1 MISLSK
7 DRSQSKLH
15 KAPFM
20 IRCRGEATCIFL
32 LEEKV
37 MKTRIG
43 YARVST
49 EQQVLARQ
57 LDQLQV
63 YGCDVIYQEK
73 MTGTKKD
80 RPELAKVIVQAR
92 AGDQVVI
99 ESLSRLGR
107 SAKDLLELLGQF
119 EKSGVTVVSLKES
132 IDTSTS
138 VGRLLVTVLAA
149 LAQFERDLT
158 VERTK
163 EGLKAARVRGRKG
176 GRPPV
181 DARKI
186 QKAIRLY
193 QSKQLSMADICDQCG
208 ISAATLYRYAKEKI

>member
-1 MISLSK
+1 M
-7 DRSQSKLH
+7 
-15 KAPFM
+15 
-20 IRCRGEATCIFL
+20 
-32 LEEKV
+32 
-37 MKTRIG
+37 RIG

-57 LDQLQV
+57 LDQLQA

-119 EKSGVTVVSLKES
+119 EKSGVSVVSLKES

-163 EGLKAARVRGRKG
+163 EGLKAARARGRKG
-176 GRPPV
+176 GRPPA
-181 DARKI
+181 DPKKI

-193 QSKQLSMADICDQCG
+193 KSSQLSVSDICEQCG
-208 ISAATLYRYAKEKI
+208 ISSASLYRYAKKIKKDGPSSSVQEL

>member
-1 MISLSK
+1 M
-7 DRSQSKLH
+7 
-15 KAPFM
+15 
-20 IRCRGEATCIFL
+20 
-32 LEEKV
+32 
-37 MKTRIG
+37 RIG

-57 LDQLQV
+57 LDQLQT

-119 EKSGVTVVSLKES
+119 EKSGVSVVSLKES

-163 EGLKAARVRGRKG
+163 EGLKAARARGRKG

-181 DARKI
+181 DARKV
-186 QKAIRLY
+186 QKAMRLY
-193 QSKQLSMADICDQCG
+193 QSSKQLSVADICDQCG
-208 ISAATLYRYAKEKI
+208 ISAATLYRYAGK

>member
-1 MISLSK
+1 V
-7 DRSQSKLH
+7 
-15 KAPFM
+15 
-20 IRCRGEATCIFL
+20 
-32 LEEKV
+32 EEKV
-37 MKTRIG
+37 MRMRIG

-57 LDQLQV
+57 LDQLQA

-107 SAKDLLELLGQF
+107 SAKDLLELIGQF

-158 VERTK
+158 VERTN
-163 EGLKAARVRGRKG
+163 EGLKAARARGRKG
-176 GRPPV
+176 GRPPM
-181 DARKI
+181 DPKKI

-193 QSKQLSMADICDQCG
+193 RSEQLSVSDISDQCG
-208 ISAATLYRYAKEKI
+208 ISAATLYRYVKMNR